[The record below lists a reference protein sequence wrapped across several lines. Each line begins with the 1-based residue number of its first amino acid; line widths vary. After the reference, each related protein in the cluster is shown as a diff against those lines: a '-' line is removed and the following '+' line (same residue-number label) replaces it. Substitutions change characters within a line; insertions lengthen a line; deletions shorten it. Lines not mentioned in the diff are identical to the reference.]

1 MFDKLTQIID
11 IHLNTMTSDF
21 ILKEARLILED

>member
-11 IHLNTMTSDF
+11 SHLDTMTSDF
-21 ILKEARLILED
+21 ILKEARLIL